1 MFGRRFWEIGGF
13 IAGAVLILFGAAAI
27 YMGVDGRN
35 TVRDSLKDE
44 QVFFSTAEDE
54 DAATD
59 KYASEWYGEQVTT
72 GDQARAF
79 ASIMREHQLERTEGL
94 TYAQMGRFMAAAN
107 PDDREGD
114 ERRGGRAQGRGGQSD
129 LQPRP
134 AELGD
139 GGRHHDGA
147 QHELHGRAALDLRHG
162 RRRGAAPHRRRP
174 RDPRLRG
181 VRTRAGGR
189 DRQGAGVGTAGNELI
204 RGSTGGTPDR
214 TVAPPPGAHERAAQ
228 PPSRAFGSSPQVES
242 AASRMLA
249 SPPRATMK
257 PSERRTR

>member
-1 MFGRRFWEIGGF
+1 MYGRRFWEIGGF

-94 TYAQMGRFMAAAN
+94 TYAQMGRFIAAAN
-107 PDDREGD
+107 PDDPKGTSDEEAALKDEEGNAISNPARQSWVTAVAITTALNTSYMAEQLSIFGMVVGVALLLTGVGLVILAFAVFGREPAAATD
-114 ERRGGRAQGRGGQSD
+114 KALASA
-129 LQPRP
+129 RP
-134 AELGD
+134 A
-139 GGRHHDGA
+139 
-147 QHELHGRAALDLRHG
+147 
-162 RRRGAAPHRRRP
+162 
-174 RDPRLRG
+174 
-181 VRTRAGGR
+181 T
-189 DRQGAGVGTAGNELI
+189 
-204 RGSTGGTPDR
+204 S
-214 TVAPPPGAHERAAQ
+214 
-228 PPSRAFGSSPQVES
+228 
-242 AASRMLA
+242 
-249 SPPRATMK
+249 
-257 PSERRTR
+257 